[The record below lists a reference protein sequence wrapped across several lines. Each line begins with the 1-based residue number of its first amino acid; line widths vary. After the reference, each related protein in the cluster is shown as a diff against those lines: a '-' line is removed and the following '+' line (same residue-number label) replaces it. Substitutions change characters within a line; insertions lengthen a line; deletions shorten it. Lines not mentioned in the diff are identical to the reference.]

1 MVLAGAAVL
10 IPCGAWYWLGT
21 RQLERETAQLLE
33 SARREAA
40 SAAERTASHL
50 TVRLEELDE
59 HESNRPFIQYWPDY
73 IGPGTKPSC
82 GPGTEPRRS
91 PLARGKR
98 HKLVEAYFQ
107 IDPRGVVTSPEA
119 SMKVA
124 DLAFSD
130 PTSVAA
136 VAQSAGRGRGVGS
149 ERHLAALQPAV
160 PTGSTTT
167 TAVTTTT
174 TMATTTMAPT
184 RPVTTNDPAPARKSP
199 PPCADQP
206 AQVLPFRWQTGA
218 WQGQAALL
226 AIRQVITGGET
237 FAQGFVVDQLALL
250 HLPHENGLP
259 AILTPGEGR
268 GETEARLPILGAAWH
283 VSVDPTARLH
293 RARAR
298 AQQSSRQFH
307 ASFFAG
313 GFGAGLAGVFLVI
326 LIRRSERL
334 AAERSRFA
342 AAAAHE
348 LRTPLAGIRLH
359 GEMLGMSL
367 GNPSRVT
374 EYADRIIDEAERLTR
389 LVANVFNYTQV
400 DQKRLRLAL
409 RRDDLGA
416 TVRRALAL
424 VEPIIDRA
432 GARLVVIIDDDLPP
446 ALLDAD
452 AVHQMVRNLV
462 DNAEKYSR
470 RAVDRHI
477 EVRVMAE
484 PPGDGEPAR
493 VAFSVRDHGPGVP
506 TAEHERIFQPFSRP
520 ESDSGA
526 GGLGLGLAVVRTLAV
541 AHGGDVRL
549 ISPAEGGATFTVW
562 FPVAPAAV
570 A

>member
-1 MVLAGAAVL
+1 MALAGAAVL

-33 SARREAA
+33 GARREAA

-59 HESNRPFIQYWPDY
+59 HESNRPFIQYWTDQP
-73 IGPGTKPSC
+73 GPGGKPGC
-82 GPGTEPRRS
+82 AAGPLPRRS

-98 HKLVEAYFQ
+98 HKLVAAYFQ
-107 IDPRGVVTSPEA
+107 IDPSGRVGSPEP
-119 SMKVA
+119 SMNMA
-124 DLAFSD
+124 DLAFAD
-130 PTSVAA
+130 PRTKQADSETWLGRPLRLTGVAPDD
-136 VAQSAGRGRGVGS
+136 AG
-149 ERHLAALQPAV
+149 PAE
-160 PTGSTTT
+160 
-167 TAVTTTT
+167 AEN
-174 TMATTTMAPT
+174 A
-184 RPVTTNDPAPARKSP
+184 RPLHV
-199 PPCADQP
+199 PCADP
-206 AQVLPFRWQTGA
+206 AAQVLPFRWQTGA
-218 WQGQAALL
+218 WEGQPALL
-226 AIRQVITGGET
+226 AVRQVITAGET
-237 FAQGFVVDQLALL
+237 FAQGFVVDNLALM
-250 HLPHENGLP
+250 HLPQESGLP
-259 AILTPGEGR
+259 ATLSPGEGR

-283 VSVDPTARLH
+283 VSIDPGPRLH
-293 RARAR
+293 RARSR
-298 AQQSSRQFH
+298 AEMLTRQFH

-313 GFGAGLAGVFLVI
+313 GFGAGLAGIFLVL

-374 EYADRIIDEAERLTR
+374 EYADRITDEAERLTR

-409 RRDDLGA
+409 RREDLGA

-424 VEPIIDRA
+424 VEPIIERA
-432 GARLVVIIDDDLPP
+432 GARLILTIADPLPP
-446 ALLDAD
+446 AMLDGD

-462 DNAEKYSR
+462 DNAAKYSR

-477 EVRVMAE
+477 EVTVKTEAVD
-484 PPGDGEPAR
+484 GDGPAMLT
-493 VAFSVRDHGPGVP
+493 FSVRDHGPGVP
-506 TAEHERIFQPFSRP
+506 AAEHERIFRPFSRP
-520 ESDSGA
+520 ETDSGA

-541 AHGGDVRL
+541 AHGGGVKL
-549 ISPAEGGATFTVW
+549 ISPGTGGATFVVW
-562 FPVAPAAV
+562 FPVAGAS
-570 A
+570 